1 MTAKNLKIVA
11 YALTLILGITSCSKD
26 DNSTKNENDN
36 GGGNNVTTINLQN
49 STYTG
54 TAFITFTDG
63 STATGNFQSGTMKL
77 PLQGDKIIAGIQPE
91 NEDYIL
97 LGRKQGE
104 TINLNYHNEQLQFRI
119 PINGVIP
126 IGSYAEFQLINT
138 ALNSNYKLEADLDF
152 MNLEWTPIGGESNQL
167 NFDGQN
173 HEISNLK
180 ISNAAIFF
188 TYQCILTNGSGSHT
202 YSNRTY
208 LTGLFTRVKSLKNLI
223 IRSGNIASINT
234 YGHNSMT
241 GAFVGWGGY
250 IENCINYAN
259 VQGDEPPHDN
269 FSCSNAF
276 SDYTGGIAGRGYES
290 SIKNCINYGT
300 ITNGC
305 GISINSDEF
314 STVWGY
320 NGGTNGNINYGTTS
334 GCP

>member
-1 MTAKNLKIVA
+1 MAL
-11 YALTLILGITSCSKD
+11 ALTLIVGITSCSKD
-26 DNSTKNENDN
+26 DNSTKNENNN
-36 GGGNNVTTINLQN
+36 GGGSSVTTINLQN

-54 TAFITFTDG
+54 TAFVTFTDG

-104 TINLNYHNEQLQFRI
+104 TINLNYHNRQLQFRI

-138 ALNSNYKLEADLDF
+138 ALNNSYKLETNLDF
-152 MNLEWTPIGGESNQL
+152 MNLEWTPIGTIGTAL

-180 ISNAAIFF
+180 ISTATIFF
-188 TYQCILTNGSGSHT
+188 TNQCTYTDANGSHT
-202 YSNRTY
+202 YSNRSY
-208 LTGLFTRVKSLKNLI
+208 LTGLFASVGSLKNLI
-223 IRSGNIASINT
+223 IRSGSITAIST

-250 IENCINYAN
+250 IENCKNYAN
-259 VQGDEPPHDN
+259 VNGDEPPHDN
-269 FSCSNAF
+269 FGCSNAY
-276 SDYTGGIAGRGYES
+276 SDYTGGIMGRES
-290 SIKNCINYGT
+290 SVKNCINYGN

-305 GISINSDEF
+305 GITTISNEAVR
-314 STVWGY
+314 TVSGN